1 MTVAITGATGQLGQ
15 LTVQS
20 LLNKIPAQEI
30 IAVVRNPAKASH
42 LADLGVQVHEADY
55 GNIDALSTA
64 FAGADKLLLISS
76 SEIGQRVSQHQNVIE
91 AAQKAGIKHII
102 YTSILHAET
111 SPLILAKEHVIT
123 EQAIKASGLTY
134 TLLRNS
140 WYTENYTGNLK
151 AAVEHGVILG
161 AAGEG
166 KIASATRQDYADAAA
181 TVLSSKG
188 HDNKTYEL
196 AGDQA
201 YTLAELASLVSQLS
215 GKPVQYH
222 HLSQTD
228 YAQKLEELGLNAD
241 FAGILADS
249 DVGAAQ
255 GALFDDSH
263 QLHELIG
270 RETTP
275 LNDVVRKALA

>member
-1 MTVAITGATGQLGQ
+1 MTIAITGATGQLGQ
-15 LTVQS
+15 LTIQS
-20 LLNKIPAQEI
+20 LINKIPAHEI
-30 IAVVRNPAKASH
+30 IAVVRNPAKANH
-42 LADLGVQVHEADY
+42 LADLGVQVREADY
-55 GNIDALSTA
+55 GNIDALSAA
-64 FAGADKLLLISS
+64 FEGADKLLLISS
-76 SEIGQRVSQHQNVIE
+76 SEVGQRVNQHQNVIA

-166 KIASATRQDYADAAA
+166 KIASAARQDYAEAAA
-181 TVLSSKG
+181 TVLSSNG

-201 YTLAELASLVSQLS
+201 YTLTELAALVSQLS
-215 GKPVQYH
+215 GKTVQYH
-222 HLSQTD
+222 HLSQTE
-228 YAQKLEELGLNAD
+228 YAQKLQELGLNAA

-263 QLHELIG
+263 QLQQLIG
-270 RETTP
+270 RHTTA
-275 LNDVVRKALA
+275 LTELVKAALA